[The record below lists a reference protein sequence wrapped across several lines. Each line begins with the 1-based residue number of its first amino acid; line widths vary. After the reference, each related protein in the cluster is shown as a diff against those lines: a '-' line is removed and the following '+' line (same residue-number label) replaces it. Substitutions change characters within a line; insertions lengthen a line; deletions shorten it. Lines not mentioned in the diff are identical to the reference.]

1 MRQRV
6 WEAAARGD
14 EDEIQLMVAY
24 LGADPDAPDP
34 QVFNFTVCARP
45 TEPPARP
52 SRPRD
57 HPRPNG

>member
-24 LGADPDAPDP
+24 LGADADAPDP
-34 QVFNFTVCARP
+34 EVFNFTVCARP
-45 TEPPARP
+45 TEPPAGP
-52 SRPRD
+52 PAA
-57 HPRPNG
+57 P